1 MPVGSTDFKGR
12 NLLSKPIPEGA
23 PGRSE
28 GASAV
33 QAVLLVDSSGAPV
46 VLAGSTVELDPPG
59 PYSKLIDDVDG
70 VIYIGESVPG
80 TSTTTAAWR
89 IAKVT
94 TVGED
99 ISKLWASG
107 TARFT
112 QVWDDRLTLSYS

>member
-1 MPVGSTDFKGR
+1 MDFKGR
-12 NLLSKPIPEGA
+12 ALLVKPLAPGSLGAAEGA
-23 PGRSE
+23 GS
-28 GASAV
+28 V
-33 QAVLLVDSSGAPV
+33 QAVVLVDSTGAPV
-46 VLAGSTVELDPPG
+46 TLAGSTVELDPPG

-112 QVWDDRLTLSYS
+112 QVWDDRLALSYS

>member
-1 MPVGSTDFKGR
+1 MPQGMDFKGR
-12 NLLSKPIPEGA
+12 ALLVKPLAPGSLGAAEGA
-23 PGRSE
+23 GS
-28 GASAV
+28 V
-33 QAVLLVDSSGAPV
+33 QAVVLVDSTGAPV
-46 VLAGSTVELDPPG
+46 TLAGSTVELDPPG

-70 VIYIGESVPG
+70 VIYIGESMPG
-80 TSTTTAAWR
+80 TPTTTAAWR